1 MVLWQLCFL
10 LQAVNVP
17 QQQPQQPPHHDNAH
31 DGASHQVA
39 IRGEE
44 QPERVSSL
52 KDRDGTTYPP
62 GLKLQPAGTFS
73 YLLEDYTKPN
83 LPISGNSLA
92 DNTAA
97 TVKEFFTT
105 EVLERRRTVDS
116 HLKAFKQSL
125 GKGTNDPLP
134 ACFVAWK
141 NEIFPERGRM
151 PKEGSFHF
159 KTCISNDQASLLQS
173 IRANKPQDSLTP
185 ELITTGTH
193 MNNLLATCLEFLRQ
207 KDDLKCKIKEDNMQL
222 YMLYI
227 EVRTRTTD
235 MIIKELKSLPTEI
248 DRFADEI
255 HILMKNIQVA
265 LDSYGMKKRKRSGA
279 YIHASRKIQQI
290 IPEIDKSQMQK
301 SNAGM
306 L

>member
-1 MVLWQLCFL
+1 MLECGCPWQSAFFL
-10 LQAVNVP
+10 QVVNVP

-31 DGASHQVA
+31 DGASDQVA

-52 KDRDGTTYPP
+52 KDGDGKFSTTYPP
-62 GLKLQPAGTFS
+62 GPKLQPAGTFS
-73 YLLEDYTKPN
+73 YLPEDYTKPN

-92 DNTAA
+92 DDTAA

-105 EVLERRRTVDS
+105 EVLERRRTVDT

-141 NEIFPERGRM
+141 NKIFPEWERV

-193 MNNLLATCLEFLRQ
+193 MNNLLAACREFLQQ
-207 KDDLKCKIKEDNMQL
+207 KNDLKRKLKEQNMQL
-222 YMLYI
+222 LYVEGCTRATDTII
-227 EVRTRTTD
+227 E
-235 MIIKELKSLPTEI
+235 ELKSLPTEI
-248 DRFADEI
+248 ERFADEI
-255 HILMKNIQVA
+255 HILMKNIHAA
-265 LDSYGMKKRKRSGA
+265 LHSYGMEKTGREITGRKPRSQTGVDPS
-279 YIHASRKIQQI
+279 Y
-290 IPEIDKSQMQK
+290 
-301 SNAGM
+301 
-306 L
+306 

>member
-1 MVLWQLCFL
+1 MLECGCPWQSAFFL
-10 LQAVNVP
+10 QVVDVP
-17 QQQPQQPPHHDNAH
+17 QPQPQPPPHHDDAH
-31 DGASHQVA
+31 DGASDQVA

-52 KDRDGTTYPP
+52 KNRDGKFSTTYPP
-62 GLKLQPAGTFS
+62 GPKLQPAGTFS
-73 YLLEDYTKPN
+73 YLPEDYTKPKA
-83 LPISGNSLA
+83 PISGNSLA
-92 DNTAA
+92 DDTAA

-105 EVLERRRTVDS
+105 EVLKRRRTVDN

-125 GKGTNDPLP
+125 GKGINDSLP
-134 ACFVAWK
+134 ACFVSWK
-141 NEIFPERGRM
+141 NRVFPGSEV
-151 PKEGSFHF
+151 PKEGCF
-159 KTCISNDQASLLQS
+159 CISVSNDQASLLQS

-207 KDDLKCKIKEDNMQL
+207 KDDLKCKIEEDNMQL

-235 MIIKELKSLPTEI
+235 MIIKELQSLPTEI

-255 HILMKNIQVA
+255 HILMKNIQAA

-279 YIHASRKIQQI
+279 YYIHASRKIQRI
-290 IPEIDKSQMQK
+290 IP
-301 SNAGM
+301 
-306 L
+306 